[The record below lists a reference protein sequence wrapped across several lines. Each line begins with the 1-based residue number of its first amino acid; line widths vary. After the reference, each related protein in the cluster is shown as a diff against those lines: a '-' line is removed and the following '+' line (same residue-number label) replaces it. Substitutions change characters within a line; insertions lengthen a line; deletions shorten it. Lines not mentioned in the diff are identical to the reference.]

1 MDKGK
6 MLQADEEVYFE
17 ALGNSCESVF
27 VKGVPCDFEEEF
39 KRLYKE
45 KNGVAY
51 VEAEKAG
58 IEKQIDSMFDLTTKN
73 F

>member
-27 VKGVPCDFEEEF
+27 VKGVPFDFEE
-39 KRLYKE
+39 
-45 KNGVAY
+45 
-51 VEAEKAG
+51 
-58 IEKQIDSMFDLTTKN
+58 
-73 F
+73 